1 MTITDVAREPVQISL
16 VSFRVLLQTRRENY
30 RGNVL
35 AFTDSL
41 ELMVG
46 VEEVADAITI
56 DEILPHLWVRIN
68 LNAVT
73 QSHHHKPGVPAHWM
87 AYFAVSDCD
96 ATAAEAKNLGAM
108 LYLPPTDFE
117 DVGRISIMADPQG
130 AALAIFKAAAQR
142 ASAP

>member
-1 MTITDVAREPVQISL
+1 IK
-16 VSFRVLLQTRRENY
+16 N
-30 RGNVL
+30 G
-35 AFTDSL
+35 
-41 ELMVG
+41 
-46 VEEVADAITI
+46 EEFIGGI
-56 DEILPHLWVRIN
+56 PP
-68 LNAVT
+68 
-73 QSHHHKPGVPAHWM
+73 SSHHKPGVPAHWM

-142 ASAP
+142 ASAGVLRPGPAADLRVQSRRSGALLPARGRT